1 MIALLR
7 EPSVLIGLFVAV
19 ALSIV
24 AALVWLHHA
33 QAQAGRLQYR
43 RELPGLNVIRTAL
56 GRSAETG
63 RPVHLSPGSG
73 TLGNRATTAAT
84 IAGLLAAER
93 VAQQAARN
101 GALLQVSSGDAV
113 AHLALRGIVRQVYQQ
128 AGQTQDF
135 DSGSVQLLAHQD
147 ATAYAAGVMT
157 LYARQQLEA
166 SQLIGDFGQ
175 EFLLIGEEGAQR
187 NLPQIG
193 GAVSNA
199 ALPVMMLSTSS
210 TLIGEEVFA
219 ADAYLSDDAAAQARL
234 RTQDVLRALV
244 ISLLVI
250 GFLYSLLAGLLGL
263 PELPAA

>member
-1 MIALLR
+1 MLDSLIN
-7 EPSVLIGLFVAV
+7 STILIGLVPAV

-24 AALVWLHHA
+24 AAMVWLHHA
-33 QAQAGRLQYR
+33 QALAGRLQSR
-43 RELPGLNVIRTAL
+43 RPLPGPDVIRSAL

-63 RPVHLSPGSG
+63 RAVHLSPGSG
-73 TLGNRATTAAT
+73 TLGSRATTAAT

-93 VAQQAARN
+93 VATEAARN

-113 AHLALRGIVRQVYQQ
+113 AHMALRGIVRQVYQR

-147 ATAYAAGVMT
+147 PTAYATGVMT
-157 LYARQQLEA
+157 VYARQPLEA

-175 EFLLIGEEGAQR
+175 EFLLLGEEGAQR
-187 NLPQIG
+187 NLPQVG

-199 ALPVMMLSTSS
+199 ALPVMLLSTNQ

-219 ADAYLSDDAAAQARL
+219 ADAYLSDDVAAQARL
-234 RTQDVLRALV
+234 RTHDVLRALLIAV
-244 ISLLVI
+244 LII
-250 GFLYSLLAGLLGL
+250 GFVYSLLAALLGL
-263 PELPAA
+263 PALP

>member
-1 MIALLR
+1 MIGVFA
-7 EPSVLIGLFVAV
+7 EPSVLIGVFIAV
-19 ALSIV
+19 ALGIV

-33 QAQAGRLQYR
+33 QAQSGRLKYR
-43 RELPGLNVIRTAL
+43 RELRGFDVIRTAL

-73 TLGNRATTAAT
+73 TLGNRSTTAAT

-93 VAQQAARN
+93 VANEAARN

-135 DSGSVQLLAHQD
+135 DPGSVQLLAHQD

-157 LYARQQLEA
+157 LYSRQQLEA

-175 EFLLIGEEGAQR
+175 EFLLIGETGAQR

-193 GAVSNA
+193 GAISNA
-199 ALPVMMLSTSS
+199 ALPVMLLSTSS

-219 ADAYLSDDAAAQARL
+219 ADAYLSDDNAAQARL
-234 RTQDVLRALV
+234 RTQDVLRALIISV
-244 ISLLVI
+244 IVI
-250 GFLYSLLAGLLGL
+250 GFVYSLLAGVLGL
-263 PELPAA
+263 PALPAA